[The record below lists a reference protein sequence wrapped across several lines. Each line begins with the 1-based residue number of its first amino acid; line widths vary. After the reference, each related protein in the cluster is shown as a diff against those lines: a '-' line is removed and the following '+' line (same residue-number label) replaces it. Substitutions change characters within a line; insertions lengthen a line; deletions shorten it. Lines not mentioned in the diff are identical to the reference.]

1 MRARRAPH
9 SLLRTA
15 ARRARAQ
22 RRCAGARA
30 HPERDAHRA
39 QRRRRRRGCG
49 GGGGDSAARMAQR
62 RRGGA
67 SGAGWSSGVAR
78 GDRPSDLR
86 PRSHPCPQ
94 SRSRSLP
101 RSRPQPRHTHT
112 QASLS
117 LRLKLAAGQAVVLVP
132 SLATADEGDVQQGDD
147 GRSGDYMVRVWCD
160 GPCTLRWLPPLRRTS
175 MRGHWSAG
183 DPLHGGYGASAGGLL
198 ARTNVPLLAA
208 AGAATRRFR
217 SPPTCSGRSARPE
230 RRGLAAWLPTERPW
244 LRRSGARLESPI
256 PPRFPRL

>member
-1 MRARRAPH
+1 MR
-9 SLLRTA
+9 T
-15 ARRARAQ
+15 
-22 RRCAGARA
+22 
-30 HPERDAHRA
+30 ERS
-39 QRRRRRRGCG
+39 G
-49 GGGGDSAARMAQR
+49 GGGGGGAGAAVAAATAQR
-62 RRGGA
+62 AWRSDDA
-67 SGAGWSSGVAR
+67 AGLLGRVGPLVSREVTDPLTSALAPTLA
-78 GDRPSDLR
+78 PSLA
-86 PRSHPCPQ
+86 PAP
-94 SRSRSLP
+94 SLALGLNLA
-101 RSRPQPRHTHT
+101 THT

-132 SLATADEGDVQQGDD
+132 SLATADDGDGQQGDD